1 MGLDSWFYH
10 APSSSALK
18 GRGIESEWEDALT
31 RRSVTR
37 YRMLTTLYLFGA
49 LGKHPLFLFPVLN
62 ELA

>member
-49 LGKHPLFLFPVLN
+49 LSKHPLFLFPVLN